1 MTIGATT
8 SVGEATAVL
17 AVVCHV
23 RGETEL
29 RGFKTLRLKCWG
41 GRPFYTVNVTD
52 ITFRYMYEK
61 LIFNGISI
69 FGNRE

>member
-29 RGFKTLRLKCWG
+29 RGLKCWE